1 MPAVVNFGQTRL
13 HNRGIPSADLLKNM
27 GKQKRHA
34 NKRVSFKVTPT
45 YARHATAYPNTKTR
59 NYLDLANVRN
69 AFADTITV
77 CILPSISMRRRCRFG
92 FQVRLLDLIEKV
104 RL

>member
-1 MPAVVNFGQTRL
+1 MPK
-13 HNRGIPSADLLKNM
+13 GIPPIQPTQNM

-34 NKRVSFKVTPT
+34 GWRVSFKMTS
-45 YARHATAYPNTKTR
+45 KT
-59 NYLDLANVRN
+59 NYLDLAKVRK
-69 AFADTITV
+69 AFADTMTV

-104 RL
+104 RLCPN